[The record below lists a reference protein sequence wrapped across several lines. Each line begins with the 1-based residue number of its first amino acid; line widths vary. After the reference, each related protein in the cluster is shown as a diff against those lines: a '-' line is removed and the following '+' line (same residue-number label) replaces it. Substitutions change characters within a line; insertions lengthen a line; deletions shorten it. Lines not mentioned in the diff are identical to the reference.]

1 MDENRLYPAAYGQW
15 AGNPKGHKPDYTR
28 CCEEVYGN
36 QTRMFSQCGRKRGY
50 GPDKAYCKQHDPEA
64 VKARQASQERKY
76 YDEMNKKQS
85 QWHGPKFLA
94 VLRKIADGHN
104 DPRSI
109 AKDVIEEYERSLR

>member
-1 MDENRLYPAAYGQW
+1 MDNKLYPERYGDW
-15 AGNPKGHKPDYTR
+15 AGNPRGHAPDFKR
-28 CCEEVYGN
+28 CCENLHDRFHPGGY
-36 QTRMFSQCGRKRGY
+36 QCTRPRGH
-50 GPDKAYCKQHDPEA
+50 GPDKAYCKQHDPAA
-64 VKARQASQERKY
+64 VAARREKSQRKY

-109 AKDVIEEYERSLR
+109 AREAIEEYERSLR